1 MTMSGLFLIFL
12 GAGIGGVL
20 RNAVGMASIRMFG
33 TAFPFGTFL
42 VNVVGSFIIGCAA
55 GWLTMRVEHM
65 WAGHARFFVVTGLLG
80 GFTTFSSFSLD
91 AAILA
96 ERGEVWLAALYVGGS
111 VIVSLAAVFG
121 GLALVRAVA

>member
-1 MTMSGLFLIFL
+1 MTGLLLIFI
-12 GAGIGGVL
+12 GAGVGGVL
-20 RNAVGMASIRMFG
+20 RNLVGMAAIRFFG

-42 VNVVGSFIIGCAA
+42 VNVIGCFIIGCAA

-65 WAGHARFFVVTGLLG
+65 WAGHARFFIITGVLG

-91 AAILA
+91 AAVLV
-96 ERGEVWLAALYVGGS
+96 ERGELGLAALYVGGS
-111 VIVSLAAVFG
+111 LVLSLAAVFG

>member
-1 MTMSGLFLIFL
+1 MSGLFLIFL

>member
-1 MTMSGLFLIFL
+1 MSGLFLIFL

-20 RNAVGMASIRMFG
+20 RNAVGMASMRMFG